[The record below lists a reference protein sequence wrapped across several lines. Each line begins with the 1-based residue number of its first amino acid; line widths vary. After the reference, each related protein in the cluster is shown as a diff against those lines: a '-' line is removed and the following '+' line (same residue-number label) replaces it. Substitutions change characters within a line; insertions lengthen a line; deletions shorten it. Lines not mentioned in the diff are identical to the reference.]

1 MPDRFVR
8 LARTRLDVTDL
19 DLALK
24 SWRHRRLP
32 AQLGSQGRASL
43 RPVGALRVDR
53 RDRTGGR
60 RAFADAG
67 PSKPKGASARGMI

>member
-19 DLALK
+19 DLARNLGVTVGCL
-24 SWRHRRLP
+24 RE
-32 AQLGSQGRASL
+32 LGSQGRASL
-43 RPVGALRVDR
+43 RPAGALRADR

-67 PSKPKGASARGMI
+67 PLETERRICPRE